1 MCGICILLFLALIIL
16 ACFTP
21 WWFTPLFI
29 VLNLIVLFVS
39 GSGNARCSV
48 PGKTQRRFAIGCWIV
63 IGAFLLGVIG
73 VAVYKKY
80 AWQIDEFLSSPK
92 EEVYV
97 GDGKAPNGTNTE
109 NKEKSLVKKEDKDM
123 ITLVAVIIGVMICLI
138 IVMFMGRHKN
148 RNGDESDRKNPQR
161 ASEQEC
167 ENGDRTPDSQDEV
180 RRRRNFY
187 DDVQHRDYT
196 DYDRIRAAKAE
207 RDAYDDF
214 IASLDMDD

>member
-1 MCGICILLFLALIIL
+1 MCGICILLLLVLIIFL
-16 ACFTP
+16 CITP

-73 VAVYKKY
+73 VALYKKY

-97 GDGKAPNGTNTE
+97 GDGKAPYGTNTE

-123 ITLVAVIIGVMICLI
+123 ITLVAVIIGVMVCLI
-138 IVMFMGRHKN
+138 IVMFMERHKN
-148 RNGDESDRKNPQR
+148 RDGNESDRKDSKR
-161 ASEQEC
+161 TRGQEC
-167 ENGDRTPDSQDEV
+167 ENESSTSEPQNEV
-180 RRRRNFY
+180 RRRRNYY
-187 DDVQHRDYT
+187 DDVQHHDYT
-196 DYDRIRAAKAE
+196 DYDRVRAAKAE
-207 RDAYDDF
+207 RDSYDDF